1 MLNVLALQ
9 DEQWLVKE
17 MSPVEPKMLELDI
30 SEKHKFMQQLN
41 RWNFFYKKRDAD
53 TFQAAFRTPV
63 RNLTEF
69 KFFNIHTRLV
79 V

>member
-9 DEQWLVKE
+9 DEQCLVKE
-17 MSPVEPKMLELDI
+17 MSPVLAKMLELYI
-30 SEKHKFMQQLN
+30 SEKHKFMQQFN
-41 RWNFFYKKRDAD
+41 QWNFFYKKRDAD

>member
-9 DEQWLVKE
+9 DEQCLVKE

-53 TFQAAFRTPV
+53 TFRQRSVHLYAT
-63 RNLTEF
+63 
-69 KFFNIHTRLV
+69 
-79 V
+79 

>member
-1 MLNVLALQ
+1 MSTSCTYKCSVLALQ

-30 SEKHKFMQQLN
+30 SEKHKFMQQFN

-53 TFQAAFRTPV
+53 TFRQRSVHLYAT
-63 RNLTEF
+63 
-69 KFFNIHTRLV
+69 
-79 V
+79 